1 MENFGKIYIN
11 CLINFKLMAFNL
23 ISTSL
28 IAVALAMD
36 AFSVSMTKGF
46 TQKNITPAQI
56 LYYGL
61 FFGGFQALMPILG
74 YFFGNFISTFIASL
88 ASVVGFVLLLAI
100 GLNMIRE
107 SLSDDDEDIA
117 DNFSFKEVTLLAIAT
132 SIDAFAVGIT
142 IALINDPLWISAAII
157 GIVAFAFS
165 VVGIFIGK
173 KIGDYVGNRFQI
185 LGGVIL
191 ILIGFKILLGF

>member
-1 MENFGKIYIN
+1 MS
-11 CLINFKLMAFNL
+11 FNI
-23 ISTSL
+23 ISTFL

-46 TQKNITPAQI
+46 TQKDLTKSEI

-74 YFFGNFISTFIASL
+74 YFCGNVIASIVESL
-88 ASVVGFVLLLAI
+88 APIVGFILLLAI

-107 SLSDDDEDIA
+107 SLSSGDEEVKDY
-117 DNFSFKEVTLLAIAT
+117 FSFKEVTLLAIAT

-142 IALINDPLWISAAII
+142 IALIKDPILISSAII
-157 GIVAFAFS
+157 GIVAFLFS
-165 VVGIFIGK
+165 VLGIFIGK
-173 KIGDYVGNRFQI
+173 KLGNYVGDKFQI
-185 LGGVIL
+185 FGGVIL
-191 ILIGFKILLGF
+191 ILIGIKILLGF

>member
-1 MENFGKIYIN
+1 
-11 CLINFKLMAFNL
+11 MAFNL
-23 ISTSL
+23 ISTTL
-28 IAVALAMD
+28 IAIALAMD

-46 TQKNITPAQI
+46 TQKDITPTQI

-88 ASVVGFVLLLAI
+88 ASLVGFVLLLAI

-107 SLSDDDEDIA
+107 SLSDEEEVA
-117 DNFSFKEVTLLAIAT
+117 DTFSFKEVTLLAIAT

-142 IALINDPLWISAAII
+142 IALIKDPLWISAAII

-165 VVGIFIGK
+165 IAGIFIGK

>member
-1 MENFGKIYIN
+1 MS
-11 CLINFKLMAFNL
+11 FNL
-23 ISTSL
+23 ISISL

-46 TQKNITPAQI
+46 TQKDLKNSQI

-74 YFFGNFISTFIASL
+74 FFCGNVIASIVEAL
-88 ASVVGFVLLLAI
+88 ASIIGFILLVLI

-107 SLSDDDEDIA
+107 SISSDNEEVSDQ
-117 DNFSFKEVTLLAIAT
+117 FSFKEVTLLAIAT

-142 IALINDPLWISAAII
+142 IALLKDPILISSAII

-165 VVGIFIGK
+165 IAGIFIGK
-173 KIGDYVGNRFQI
+173 KIGNYVGDKFQI
-185 LGGVIL
+185 FGGVIL
-191 ILIGFKILLGF
+191 ILIGIKILLGL

>member
-1 MENFGKIYIN
+1 
-11 CLINFKLMAFNL
+11 MAFDI
-23 ISTSL
+23 ISTFL

-46 TQKNITPAQI
+46 TQKNLTKSQI

-74 YFFGNFISTFIASL
+74 YLCGSIIEEIVKSMAPVIGFI
-88 ASVVGFVLLLAI
+88 LLLII

-107 SLSDDDEDIA
+107 SLESGDDEITDL
-117 DNFSFKEVTLLAIAT
+117 FSFKEVTLLAVAT

-142 IALINDPLWISAAII
+142 IALLDDPLIISSLII
-157 GIVAFAFS
+157 GVVAFIFS
-165 VVGIFIGK
+165 IAGVFIGRK
-173 KIGDYVGNRFQI
+173 LGDYIGDKFQI
-185 LGGVIL
+185 FGGVIL
-191 ILIGFKILLGF
+191 ILIGIKILLGI

>member
-1 MENFGKIYIN
+1 MS
-11 CLINFKLMAFNL
+11 FNL
-23 ISTSL
+23 ISISL

-46 TQKNITPAQI
+46 TQKDLKKSEI

-74 YFFGNFISTFIASL
+74 YFCGNAIASIVEAL
-88 ASVVGFVLLLAI
+88 ASVIGFILLLAI

-107 SLSDDDEDIA
+107 SLSSDSEDVS
-117 DNFSFKEVTLLAIAT
+117 DKFSFKEVILLAIAT

-142 IALINDPLWISAAII
+142 IALLKDPILISSAII
-157 GIVAFAFS
+157 GVVAFAFS
-165 VVGIFIGK
+165 IAGIYIGK
-173 KIGDYVGNRFQI
+173 RIGVYVGDKFQI

-191 ILIGFKILLGF
+191 ILIGIKILLGF

>member
-1 MENFGKIYIN
+1 MS
-11 CLINFKLMAFNL
+11 FNV
-23 ISTSL
+23 ISTFL

-46 TQKNITPAQI
+46 TQKHLTKGQI
-56 LYYGL
+56 LCYGL

-74 YFFGNFISTFIASL
+74 YFCGNAIASIVESL
-88 ASVVGFVLLLAI
+88 ASIIGFILLLAI

-107 SLSDDDEDIA
+107 SLTSDDEEITDH
-117 DNFSFKEVTLLAIAT
+117 FSFKEVTLLAVAT

-142 IALINDPLWISAAII
+142 IALLKDPILISSLLI
-157 GIVAFAFS
+157 GVVAFLFS
-165 VVGIFIGK
+165 IAGIFIGK
-173 KIGDYVGNRFQI
+173 KLGDYVGDKFQI

-191 ILIGFKILLGF
+191 ILIGIKILLGF

>member
-1 MENFGKIYIN
+1 MS
-11 CLINFKLMAFNL
+11 FNI
-23 ISTSL
+23 ISITL
-28 IAVALAMD
+28 VAIALAMD

-46 TQKNITPAQI
+46 TQKDLKNSQI
-56 LYYGL
+56 IYYGL

-74 YFFGNFISTFIASL
+74 FFCGNVIASIVETL
-88 ASVVGFVLLLAI
+88 ASIIGFILLLLI

-107 SLSDDDEDIA
+107 SLFSDNEEVSDK
-117 DNFSFKEVTLLAIAT
+117 FSFKEVFLLAIAT

-142 IALINDPLWISAAII
+142 IALLKDPILISAAII

-165 VVGIFIGK
+165 IAGIFIGR
-173 KIGDYVGNRFQI
+173 KIGDYVGDKFQI

-191 ILIGFKILLGF
+191 ILIGIKILLGF

>member
-1 MENFGKIYIN
+1 MS
-11 CLINFKLMAFNL
+11 FNL
-23 ISTSL
+23 ISTFL
-28 IAVALAMD
+28 IAIALAMD

-46 TQKNITPAQI
+46 TQKNLTKPQI

-61 FFGGFQALMPILG
+61 FFGGFQFFMPIIG
-74 YFFGNFISTFIASL
+74 YFCGNVIASIVE
-88 ASVVGFVLLLAI
+88 SVAPIVGFILLLAI

-107 SLSDDDEDIA
+107 SISGDDEEITDH
-117 DNFSFKEVTLLAIAT
+117 FSFKEVTLLAIAT

-142 IALINDPLWISAAII
+142 IALLNDPLMISCAII

-165 VVGIFIGK
+165 IIGIFIGK
-173 KIGDYVGNRFQI
+173 KLGDYVGDKFQI

>member
-1 MENFGKIYIN
+1 MP
-11 CLINFKLMAFNL
+11 FNI
-23 ISTSL
+23 ISIFL
-28 IAVALAMD
+28 IAIALAMD

-46 TQKNITPAQI
+46 TQKHLSKSQI
-56 LYYGL
+56 LFYGI

-74 YFFGNFISTFIASL
+74 YFCGNVISSIVESL
-88 ASVVGFVLLLAI
+88 ASVIGFILLLAI

-107 SLSDDDEDIA
+107 SLSGGDEEIT

-142 IALINDPLWISAAII
+142 LALLNDPILISALII
-157 GIVAFAFS
+157 GIVAFLFS
-165 VVGIFIGK
+165 IVGVFLGRK
-173 KIGDYVGNRFQI
+173 LGDYIGDKFQI

-191 ILIGFKILLGF
+191 ILIGIKILLGF

>member
-1 MENFGKIYIN
+1 MP
-11 CLINFKLMAFNL
+11 FNI
-23 ISTSL
+23 ISIFL
-28 IAVALAMD
+28 IAIALAMD

-46 TQKNITPAQI
+46 TQKHLSKSQI
-56 LYYGL
+56 LFYGI

-74 YFFGNFISTFIASL
+74 YFCGNVISSIVESL
-88 ASVVGFVLLLAI
+88 ASVIGFILLLAI

-107 SLSDDDEDIA
+107 SLSGGDEEIT

-142 IALINDPLWISAAII
+142 IALLNDPILISALVI
-157 GIVAFAFS
+157 GIVAFIFS
-165 VVGIFIGK
+165 IVGVFLGRK
-173 KIGDYVGNRFQI
+173 LGDYVGDKFQI

-191 ILIGFKILLGF
+191 ILIGIKILLGF

>member
-1 MENFGKIYIN
+1 MS
-11 CLINFKLMAFNL
+11 FNI

-46 TQKNITPAQI
+46 TQKQLTNPQI

-74 YFFGNFISTFIASL
+74 YFCGNIVASIVESL
-88 ASVVGFVLLLAI
+88 ASIIGFILLLII

-107 SLSDDDEDIA
+107 SLSSDDEEITDH
-117 DNFSFKEVTLLAIAT
+117 FSFKEVILLAIAT

-142 IALINDPLWISAAII
+142 IALIKDPIIISSIII
-157 GIVAFAFS
+157 GIVAFMFS
-165 VVGIFIGK
+165 ILGVFLGK
-173 KIGDYVGNRFQI
+173 KLGHLVGDKFQI
-185 LGGVIL
+185 LGGIIL
-191 ILIGFKILLGF
+191 ILIGIKILLGF

>member
-1 MENFGKIYIN
+1 MS
-11 CLINFKLMAFNL
+11 FNL
-23 ISTSL
+23 ISISL

-46 TQKNITPAQI
+46 TQKDLKKSEI

-74 YFFGNFISTFIASL
+74 YFCGNAIASIVEAL
-88 ASVVGFVLLLAI
+88 ASVIGFILLLAI

-107 SLSDDDEDIA
+107 SLSSDSEDVS
-117 DNFSFKEVTLLAIAT
+117 DKFSFKEVILLAIAT

-142 IALINDPLWISAAII
+142 IALLKDPILISAAII
-157 GIVAFAFS
+157 GVVAFAFS
-165 VVGIFIGK
+165 IAGIYIGK
-173 KIGDYVGNRFQI
+173 RIGVYVGDKFHI

-191 ILIGFKILLGF
+191 ILIGIKILLGF

>member
-1 MENFGKIYIN
+1 MS
-11 CLINFKLMAFNL
+11 FNI
-23 ISTSL
+23 ISIFL
-28 IAVALAMD
+28 IAIALAMD

-46 TQKNITPAQI
+46 TQKHLSKSQI
-56 LYYGL
+56 LFYGI

-74 YFFGNFISTFIASL
+74 YFCGNVISSIVESL
-88 ASVVGFVLLLAI
+88 ASVIGFILLLAI

-107 SLSDDDEDIA
+107 SLSGGDEEIT

-142 IALINDPLWISAAII
+142 FALLNDPILISALII
-157 GIVAFAFS
+157 GIVAFLFS
-165 VVGIFIGK
+165 IVGVFLGRK
-173 KIGDYVGNRFQI
+173 LGDYIGDKFQI

-191 ILIGFKILLGF
+191 ILIGIKILLGF

>member
-1 MENFGKIYIN
+1 MT
-11 CLINFKLMAFNL
+11 FNI

-46 TQKNITPAQI
+46 TQKQLTNSQI

-74 YFFGNFISTFIASL
+74 YFCGNIIASIVESL
-88 ASVVGFVLLLAI
+88 ASIIGFILLLLI

-107 SLSDDDEDIA
+107 SLSSDEEEITDQ
-117 DNFSFKEVTLLAIAT
+117 FSFKEVTLLAIAT

-142 IALINDPLWISAAII
+142 IALIKDPIIISAIII
-157 GIVAFAFS
+157 GIIAFIFS
-165 VVGIFIGK
+165 IIGVFLGK
-173 KIGDYVGNRFQI
+173 KLDHFVGDKFQI
-185 LGGVIL
+185 LGGIIL
-191 ILIGFKILLGF
+191 ILIGIKILLGF